1 MTLTG
6 NWKQETKNLQETN
19 NFLQETDG
27 VDKENQENAGNFYKL
42 YILWRNLSK

>member
-6 NWKQETKNLQETN
+6 NWKQETKNLQETKI
-19 NFLQETDG
+19 LQETDG

-42 YILWRNLSK
+42 YILWRNVNK